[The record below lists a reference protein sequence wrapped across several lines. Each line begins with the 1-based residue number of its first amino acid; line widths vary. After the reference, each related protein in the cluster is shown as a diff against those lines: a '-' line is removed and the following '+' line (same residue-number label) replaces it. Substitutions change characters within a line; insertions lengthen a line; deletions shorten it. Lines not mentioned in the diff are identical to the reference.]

1 MKQKTRAL
9 HQEQNTLFNFQ
20 DFKKHRYRF
29 LYFVFVFVLVA
40 FLLTAIIP
48 ILWLFITSFKT
59 VDEINSTTYHLFPAE
74 FHLSK
79 VIEVWNKAH
88 FGRYFLNSIL
98 VGVGAS
104 VCAVFFNGLIAY
116 AVNIIKPKGYKV
128 VHILIMIA
136 YMIPAVTGIIPIFT
150 WLSAIGFTEGYLPYL
165 ALMLI
170 FGANTFY
177 YVNFKNYFE
186 SIPKSLFEAAKMDG
200 CSDFKIFF
208 KVVLPLSKPIIG
220 VVSIFALTASWSDF
234 LLPYLLLQDQELYT
248 IMVEIFQIQTTIGNG
263 FTNDEFL
270 MLLVLS
276 IIPQLIMFFLFQ
288 KQITNS
294 TATSGIKE

>member
-79 VIEVWNKAH
+79 VVEVWNKAH
-88 FGRYFLNSIL
+88 FGRYFLNSII

-104 VCAVFFNGLIAY
+104 VCAVFFNGLMAY

-136 YMIPAVTGIIPIFT
+136 YMIPAITGIIPIFT

-170 FGANTFY
+170 FGANAFY

-276 IIPQLIMFFLFQ
+276 IVPQLVMFFLFQ

>member
-170 FGANTFY
+170 FGANAFY